1 MLNNDKESKKYRV
14 FSNGFED
21 KLNLLFQY
29 LILINL
35 VMKRANS
42 FDIKTYI
49 LNGVTMALVYA
60 FYNGSH
66 CIKDENCKFFYE
78 NMLSY
83 KFKNPC
89 Y

>member
-42 FDIKTYI
+42 FDT
-49 LNGVTMALVYA
+49 LCCNVL
-60 FYNGSH
+60 
-66 CIKDENCKFFYE
+66 
-78 NMLSY
+78 
-83 KFKNPC
+83 FKKNVKIRFNAN
-89 Y
+89 